1 MLKPRATSL
10 DGTCGPV
17 SSGDVT
23 RSHYSWSGGDV
34 GFLTV
39 TPATPLSPS
48 PTLTSWVGVRGVSVD
63 ELWRVLYSGYEGFHS
78 RLFVSVVEDMET
90 VVATLDLM
98 MYEDGPDEEVQDVMR
113 HHIGA
118 NSFVLRH
125 HSTLRFSIPAAL
137 FIFPAFVDS
146 GAKLIAKID
155 QDAARVTEI
164 KDVVKLAQSAVG
176 TLTKEQSEM
185 DKRDTIFVKTVEPR
199 SISRSSS
206 VSSSSGK
213 SSTLAPGLSR
223 RKDGSAASLLTPA
236 RMPTAHRNRG
246 GGGFGLYRPDV
257 VRLCWRL
264 SHSVGYDLVPADYWD
279 LGDDGGT
286 CDYGYCGGDAIDDA
300 DSWDLGVHGGTCG
313 FEVDHGEPDGGGDMV
328 LRLPVP
334 GQRDYGEAR
343 LPYDGATT
351 EETTKAD
358 ERDLAYTARKGG
370 GGVWG
375 A

>member
-1 MLKPRATSL
+1 MLKPRATCL
-10 DGTCGPV
+10 DGTGGTV

-23 RSHYSWSGGDV
+23 RSHYSWSGGYGGV
-34 GFLTV
+34 LTV
-39 TPATPLSPS
+39 TLPTPLSPS
-48 PTLTSWVGVRGVSVD
+48 PALTSRVGVRGVSVD

-98 MYEDGPDEEVQDVMR
+98 MDEDGPDEEVQDVMR

-176 TLTKEQSEM
+176 TLTQKQSEI
-185 DKRDTIFVKTVEPR
+185 DKLDTIIVKTVEPR

-223 RKDGSAASLLTPA
+223 CKDGSAASLQTPA
-236 RMPTAHRNRG
+236 
-246 GGGFGLYRPDV
+246 
-257 VRLCWRL
+257 RLCWRL
-264 SHSVGYDLVPADYWD
+264 SHSVGYELVPADYWD
-279 LGDDGGT
+279 LGCDGDK
-286 CDYGYCGGDAIDDA
+286 CDYGYCGADAIDDA
-300 DSWDLGVHGGTCG
+300 DSRDLGGHGGTCDP
-313 FEVDHGEPDGGGDMV
+313 EVDHGEPDGGGDMV

-334 GQRDYGEAR
+334 GQRDYGVVR
-343 LPYDGATT
+343 LPYDGAPT